1 MRDVRYSKCKI
12 SQREIFD
19 FFFKESKELLMRQKD
34 TIWKNLFL
42 LWQMLRCMNFY
53 LNSSEIFNVKKFLV
67 KLKWQWSFSFPRN
80 NVLFHIAFCVVHF
93 LPIKCLKQEEKIL
106 RYFYLFK
113 SEKKYF
119 LNFYEEKIFK
129 FVNKMKNVLKWKVQL

>member
-19 FFFKESKELLMRQKD
+19 FFKESKELLMRQKD

-93 LPIKCLKQEEKIL
+93 LPIKCLKQEEKIF

-113 SEKKYF
+113 SEK
-119 LNFYEEKIFK
+119 NIFSI
-129 FVNKMKNVLKWKVQL
+129 FMKKRFSNLWIKWKCV